1 MLKEYNTFISELGH
15 DLCKAERHLRTYTP
29 NNAEQEYKHNNYNTL
44 LEIVNYS
51 KRTNNLID
59 IFNYLSEC
67 YLNSLNNKSIGICE
81 TYHNTLER
89 LIYTDKVKRY
99 LYDKDTYL
107 LEGTYGKTL
116 RKLNFYYPY

>member
-15 DLCKAERHLRTYTP
+15 DLCNAKRHLYTYTP

-44 LEIVNYS
+44 LDIVNYS
-51 KRTNNLID
+51 KKTNNLID

-67 YLNSLNNKSIGICE
+67 YLNNLNNKGIGICE
-81 TYHNTLER
+81 TYHNTLGR

-99 LYDKDTYL
+99 LYGKDTYL
-107 LEGTYGKTL
+107 LEGTYWKTL